1 MSGTAL
7 WILAAVFMAGLY
19 LYGLYLTRKPKR
31 QN

>member
-19 LYGLYLTRKPKR
+19 LFGLYLTRKHS
-31 QN
+31 